1 MYIMKSG
8 AYYEGNFHD
17 NMAEGQGKFRS
28 GDFFYEG
35 HFIANKF
42 QGIGTEKDENHTFHG
57 DYF

>member
-42 QGIGTEKDENHTFHG
+42 QGIGTEKD
-57 DYF
+57 